1 MPAAESAPDNVF
13 YLNVLF
19 TAKHMDFPPFP
30 GFFFQ
35 FIVSK
40 RVTSCLYRKFN
51 SLANPSYVPL

>member
-1 MPAAESAPDNVF
+1 MPAAESAPDDVF

-40 RVTSCLYRKFN
+40 RE
-51 SLANPSYVPL
+51 